1 MIFQISAAPTVLQ
14 ILKLFWGNCLFKYIT
29 LTTKV
34 QEINYHYADIRSNL
48 PPTITDA
55 VVVQNEN
62 RDLILQKTIQK
73 LSIIASI

>member
-14 ILKLFWGNCLFKYIT
+14 ILKFFGGKCLFKNIT
-29 LTTKV
+29 LATKV
-34 QEINYHYADIRSNL
+34 QETNYHYADIRSNL

-73 LSIIASI
+73 SVVDRSG